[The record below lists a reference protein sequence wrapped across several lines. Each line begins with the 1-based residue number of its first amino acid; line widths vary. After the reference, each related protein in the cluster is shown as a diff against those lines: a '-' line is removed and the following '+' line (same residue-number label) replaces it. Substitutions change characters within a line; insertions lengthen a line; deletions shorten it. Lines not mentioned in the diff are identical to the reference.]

1 MERRTARIGAQ
12 RAETVMPSAA
22 ERSGAAARR
31 GSAAAEQQVV
41 VPWPLR
47 GPLWTCPNT
56 GRKLRL
62 TDFVVAER
70 CASIVH
76 PL

>member
-1 MERRTARIGAQ
+1 MERRVARIGAQ

-22 ERSGAAARR
+22 ERSGVAARR
-31 GSAAAEQQVV
+31 QVQTEQQIV

-47 GPLWTCPNT
+47 GPLRTCPDT
-56 GRKLRL
+56 HKLRL
-62 TDFVVAER
+62 TGFVVAKR
-70 CASIVH
+70 FARIVY

>member
-22 ERSGAAARR
+22 ERSGAAAAARR
-31 GSAAAEQQVV
+31 QTEQQVV
-41 VPWPLR
+41 GSWILREPLR
-47 GPLWTCPNT
+47 PCPDTN
-56 GRKLRL
+56 KLRL
-62 TDFVVAER
+62 TGFVVAER

>member
-47 GPLWTCPNT
+47 GPLWTCPDT
-56 GRKLRL
+56 HKLRL
-62 TDFVVAER
+62 TGFVVAER
-70 CASIVH
+70 FARIVH

>member
-22 ERSGAAARR
+22 ERSGVAAWRQVQT
-31 GSAAAEQQVV
+31 EQQIV

-47 GPLWTCPNT
+47 GPLWTCPET
-56 GRKLRL
+56 PKLRL
-62 TDFVVAER
+62 TGPVVAER
-70 CASIVH
+70 FARTVH

>member
-1 MERRTARIGAQ
+1 MEKRAAHIEAR

-31 GSAAAEQQVV
+31 RLQTEQQIV

-47 GPLWTCPNT
+47 GPLRTCPET
-56 GRKLRL
+56 PKLRL
-62 TDFVVAER
+62 NGPVVEKRFAR
-70 CASIVH
+70 IV
-76 PL
+76 

>member
-1 MERRTARIGAQ
+1 MERRVARIGAQ

-31 GSAAAEQQVV
+31 QVQTEQQIV

-47 GPLWTCPNT
+47 GPLWTCQNT
-56 GRKLRL
+56 GKKLRL
-62 TDFVVAER
+62 TDFLVAER